1 MIKDKLILVDVDGV
15 LLDWEYS
22 FHKWIRETKP
32 HLDLINENAY
42 KVDDKIV
49 YSGWVLGSK
58 RDGDP
63 ITRYYGKELSKEFNE
78 SADIGYLLPLRDS
91 IKYVKKL
98 HEEHGYMFHAI
109 TSQSNRL
116 SAQQLR
122 IFNLES
128 LFGKVFTEYTILG
141 TGDDKDEVLAQYED
155 SDAYWIED
163 KPENVDIGISLGLS
177 GILVAHSHNADYVG
191 DAARLDSW
199 KEIYEHITG

>member
-1 MIKDKLILVDVDGV
+1 MIKDKVILVDVDGV

-32 HLDLINENAY
+32 HLWILNENVY
-42 KVDDKIV
+42 KVDDKILYKID
-49 YSGWVLGSK
+49 YSN
-58 RDGDP
+58 
-63 ITRYYGKELSKEFNE
+63 ITRQYAKELSKEFNE
-78 SADIGYLLPLRDS
+78 SSDIGYLLPLRDS
-91 IKYVKKL
+91 IKYVKKM

-109 TSQSNRL
+109 TTLSSRL
-116 SAQQLR
+116 SAQRLR

-141 TGDDKDEVLAQYED
+141 TGDDKDEVLVQYED